1 MFLQGIICYSID
13 ELDLVAKMC
22 TQTGHIIILNPSL
35 SHLHATYHLQVVWS
49 RLYKCTSSQDPG
61 TLFQLRNLINRR
73 NVIKDVRNDMNA
85 TEDFFKTVL
94 VGHILTAAMQLFGM
108 EDESSTPQHPYFTE
122 DLASQPDSRKWEVLS
137 SCVKQLLDKYVSA
150 SLHCHHHGSP
160 RFYT

>member
-85 TEDFFKTVL
+85 TEDFF
-94 VGHILTAAMQLFGM
+94 
-108 EDESSTPQHPYFTE
+108 
-122 DLASQPDSRKWEVLS
+122 
-137 SCVKQLLDKYVSA
+137 
-150 SLHCHHHGSP
+150 
-160 RFYT
+160 